1 MNIRPT
7 TIEFTGPP
15 NSGKTTLIHNL
26 TKSLQERGF
35 SVKVMQEDAEL
46 VPKEI
51 PKKTWARNAWIT
63 FGQLQSLIEIP
74 YSGSQIILLD
84 RGYYDALFWA
94 RFLKLQDACSQEQ
107 SDSLYKILQEM
118 NMQFDLLPDW
128 LFVIDVSVEESLR
141 RRYLQGGSPSLANSD
156 FIQYYKKSLDDF
168 YTEISTCQWYL
179 DTTVLDSS
187 EVHELALSKIGHCEN
202 QNRPI
207 I

>member
-26 TKSLQERGF
+26 TKTLQERGF

-74 YSGSQIILLD
+74 YSDAQIILLD

-118 NMQFDLLPDW
+118 NTQFNLFPDW

-156 FIQYYKKSLDDF
+156 FIQHYKQSLDNF
-168 YTEISTCQWYL
+168 YTKISTCQWYL
-179 DTTVLDSS
+179 DTTTLEPSK
-187 EVHELALSKIGHCEN
+187 VHEIALSKVLDIVKSKTDL
-202 QNRPI
+202 
-207 I
+207 